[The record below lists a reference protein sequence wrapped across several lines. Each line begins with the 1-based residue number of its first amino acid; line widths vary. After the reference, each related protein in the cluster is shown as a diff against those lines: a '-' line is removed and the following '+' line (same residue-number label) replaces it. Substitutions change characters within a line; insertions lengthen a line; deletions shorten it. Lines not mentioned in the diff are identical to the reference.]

1 MTFEQFAEKICNLQ
15 SALRNEVNVGEE
27 TGAINEFEF
36 EQADEAIN
44 RLKNVV
50 ENIARRHGFSF
61 PWD

>member
-1 MTFEQFAEKICNLQ
+1 MTFEQFADQICNIQNDLQ
-15 SALRNEVNVGEE
+15 NKVNVGEE
-27 TGAINEFEF
+27 TGAITYSEF
-36 EQADEAIN
+36 EQVDEAIN